1 MCNRAAMFGGP
12 LGLLRE
18 LFSKASLVK
27 AAESFGCLRRNSS
40 LIPTDSC
47 VLKGHRRRE
56 SPDVGIAG
64 VKVFAGLAM
73 NLP

>member
-1 MCNRAAMFGGP
+1 VDGP
-12 LGLLRE
+12 LGLFRQSFPE
-18 LFSKASLVK
+18 ASLVRVGDL
-27 AAESFGCLRRNSS
+27 FGCPSRNSA
-40 LIPTDSC
+40 LTPTNSC

-64 VKVFAGLAM
+64 VRVFAGLAM